1 MGWMKAALAA
11 LVIGSGVVPAVA
23 ADTAPCGKGLV
34 CASVPAGVAEAIG
47 AAGYKAQLGTDDL
60 GDPRIKSA
68 ANGYDFNIFF
78 YDCDK
83 GKACAGLQ
91 FQISFAD
98 DGKNTLALANE
109 WNRKKRFAQ
118 MSIEPDKTLRV
129 SYDVTTKGGMTAAN
143 FADVVDWWAV
153 MMGELRVYFKEQV
166 N

>member
-1 MGWMKAALAA
+1 MRLVKAALAVLMIGLGAFPA
-11 LVIGSGVVPAVA
+11 LA
-23 ADTAPCGKGLV
+23 ADTAPCGRGLI
-34 CASVPAGVAEAIG
+34 CANAPKSVADAIS
-47 AAGYKAQLGTDDL
+47 AAGYKAQLGTDDV
-60 GDPRIKSA
+60 GDPKIRSA

-91 FQISFAD
+91 FQIIFAD
-98 DGKNTLALANE
+98 DGKNSLALANE

-118 MSIEPDKTLRV
+118 MSIQPDKSLRV

-153 MMGELRVYFKEQV
+153 MMGELRVYFKEQAS
-166 N
+166 